1 MSLPHQASN
10 LPGMLHAGQKAAP
23 SNKAK
28 KPGKKRKDMLLQRGR
43 FWAGIPYLCVCMGP
57 GTLVRTGWL
66 A

>member
-1 MSLPHQASN
+1 
-10 LPGMLHAGQKAAP
+10 MLHAGQKAAP